1 MSILFV
7 WSKIHAF
14 MWSKNKICKTYQT
27 ISQIKN
33 RISKKK
39 KKKTVNTFNQFTNE
53 WKSLVNIFNDVHTD
67 FCESSFYLWINF
79 CTLSFLGEIYLCIC
93 RCENIWG
100 GLEIFFWYLLK
111 LFYIYRLHIDTQHIN
126 LLTEIILTWICLHTV
141 YTEAT

>member
-33 RISKKK
+33 KISK

-79 CTLSFLGEIYLCIC
+79 CTLLGEIYLCIC

>member
-33 RISKKK
+33 KISK

-79 CTLSFLGEIYLCIC
+79 CTLLGEIYLCIC
-93 RCENIWG
+93 RCENILRG
-100 GLEIFFWYLLK
+100 FRN
-111 LFYIYRLHIDTQHIN
+111 LFLVFAKVVLHLQITHWHTAHQSADRNNTDMN
-126 LLTEIILTWICLHTV
+126 LSPYSVHGSYVC
-141 YTEAT
+141 